1 VRILVVDDLDID
13 RAIITKMIQAAGHE
27 VIAASSGEAAIA
39 ANAVMDFDLIVMDQR
54 MPEMDGIE
62 TTRRI
67 RAMDGARGR
76 VPIVALSGLQLSD
89 EFYRNA
95 GVDRFLS
102 KDGVSVERIIKAM
115 ADGVAAGRER
125 DSPYEGAPVIAESSD
140 SFRIPRAIAFSIMVG
155 IPAMIGTGAWY
166 MSSQANDA
174 RHLAEAQATDA
185 RHLAEALV
193 AARAEVTAQQA
204 AQAALIRQTGEGLSK
219 LDHDQTDMINRLD
232 VRLTRLEAQI
242 SFFVGVNAPPAAKR

>member
-1 VRILVVDDLDID
+1 MRILVVDDMDID
-13 RAIITKMIQAAGHE
+13 RTIISKMIQAAGHE
-27 VIAASSGEAAIA
+27 AIAASSGEAAIA
-39 ANAVMDFDLIVMDQR
+39 ANRVMDFDLIIMDQN
-54 MPEMDGIE
+54 MPDMDGIE

-76 VPIVALSGLQLSD
+76 VPIIVLSGLELSD
-89 EFYRNA
+89 EVYRDA

-102 KDGVSVERIIKAM
+102 KDRVSVEQISRAV

-125 DSPYEGAPVIAESSD
+125 DPPHEATPVIADTSD
-140 SFRIPRAIAFSIMVG
+140 SFRIPRAIAFSIMMGV
-155 IPAMIGTGAWY
+155 PAIVGTGAWY

-174 RHLAEAQATDA
+174 RHLAEAQANDA

-193 AARAEVTAQQA
+193 AARAEVAAQQA
-204 AQAALIRQTGEGLSK
+204 SQAALIKQTGEGLSK